1 MNTLDLDLKSL
12 KSIESALH
20 EELGLVKD
28 QILQVTA
35 TESPEEFT
43 QLNALRLKR
52 SITTSVLHDVQSR
65 IKIAKSRVFEQKFVS
80 IANELYPQ
88 SVVSSIPPEF
98 KPEDD
103 PTNEIQMLEQTR
115 VFVYVKLESAELSRL
130 ECEEAIRILPS
141 PVTPGDLDHLST
153 LQQKKERAEK
163 YFNKQSVKVL
173 RIRKRLYNLYAR
185 LPDRTIFT
193 LTLSRLNADE
203 HETVEARVSF
213 KPVLRKRKLT

>member
-1 MNTLDLDLKSL
+1 MNTFDLDLKSL
-12 KSIESALH
+12 KSIETALH
-20 EELGLVKD
+20 EDLGLVKD
-28 QILQVTA
+28 QILQFTA

-65 IKIAKSRVFEQKFVS
+65 IKIAKARVFEQRFVS
-80 IANELYPQ
+80 IANELYPH
-88 SVVSSIPPEF
+88 SVVSSIPPEY

-115 VFVYVKLESAELSRL
+115 VFVYSKLESAELSRS
-130 ECEEAIRILPS
+130 ECEETIRLLPS
-141 PVTPGDLDHLST
+141 PVSPADLHHLSE

-173 RIRKRLYNLYAR
+173 RIRKRLYNLYSR
-185 LPDRTIFT
+185 LPDRKIYT
-193 LTLSRLNADE
+193 LTMTRLTAEE
-203 HETVEARVSF
+203 HEIVETKAHL
-213 KPVLRKRKLT
+213 KPVLRKRKLA

>member
-20 EELGLVKD
+20 EDLGLVKD
-28 QILQVTA
+28 QLQQVTA

-43 QLNALRLKR
+43 QLNTLRLKR

-65 IKIAKSRVFEQKFVS
+65 IKIAKARVYEQKFVS

-88 SVVSSIPPEF
+88 SVVTTIPPEF
-98 KPEDD
+98 KPEVD

-115 VFVYVKLESAELSRL
+115 VFVYQKLESAELSRM
-130 ECEEAIRILPS
+130 EFEDAIRLLPS
-141 PVTPGDLDHLST
+141 PVTPDDLHHLSK
-153 LQQKKERAEK
+153 LQEQKERAEQ

-173 RIRKRLYNLYAR
+173 RIRKRLYNLYSR
-185 LPDRTIFT
+185 LADRKIYT
-193 LTLSRLNADE
+193 LTLARLNAE
-203 HETVEARVSF
+203 QHETVETRATL